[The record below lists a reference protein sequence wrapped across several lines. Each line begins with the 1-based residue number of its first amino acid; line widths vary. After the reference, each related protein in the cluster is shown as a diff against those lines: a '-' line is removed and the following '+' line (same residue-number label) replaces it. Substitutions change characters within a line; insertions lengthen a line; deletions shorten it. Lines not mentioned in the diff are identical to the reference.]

1 MALVHNMEDF
11 VPQKSAT
18 ESTIL
23 DSGSILFIKTLLLG
37 KKVDCRLL
45 QEGGTIPNIDGSL
58 ELLDDNGAIIGRITV
73 QVKHLTHPANSGGAF
88 YDIPKS
94 IYAYASQL
102 KGEVVIFIACD
113 QDNGVFYWKYIDNQ
127 AIKDFVNHS
136 DHIQS
141 TVRYHF
147 KQEESCT
154 KDNVIDTVA
163 AWNKLYEERMRS
175 IKDEKQVA
183 ESFASTQRIAFNSI
197 PTELNGLKNSHI
209 RRQELDLMLK
219 WAFTD
224 LPSGKKSLCLL
235 VGDAGVGKSVVIKD
249 LIDNLEKVKVRC
261 LCLKADAID
270 DTNNPVSL
278 EKIHDTISFFAS
290 NQQTT
295 VFIIDQIDALSQS
308 LSNDRNRL
316 NTLMNVLSSLEDWP
330 NVRAVVSCR
339 KYDLEYDAV
348 LNGLKDKSEIV
359 ELGLLSESE
368 VKDALG
374 KLEQGLV
381 GKLSPTTFSILR
393 NVQYLN
399 SFCYLFQRNK
409 RRLSFNSPIELYDAL
424 WDSVLDGLPAQIVY
438 NDAEKVLYGIAE
450 CIKKSGT
457 LKPVWQPISNLRAAY
472 TYLASNGIVLPDG
485 NAVSFFHQTFFD
497 YALAK
502 SYLSQN
508 KSYISDLENE
518 FQGLEIRSTVKAVL
532 EYVRGHNDVGYAS
545 EIQQLLTSKK
555 IRLHIKLLAI
565 SIFAT
570 ANDPRPVEKRI
581 VKTVCQKDERL
592 LSYYFRGVQG
602 ETWFSTASL
611 MLKAYLPDSDKNSIL
626 LIPMLSVL
634 SRYSFSHPDEVY
646 SLIDSI
652 MDEETK
658 LYARTFVLRG
668 HNDYRNNKV
677 IDAFRSVCNP
687 GNVFAVNWIQDAMQS
702 NEVFG
707 LEETGKLLQQFL
719 ESDNHSHNHD
729 SYELVD
735 VLSKN
740 LSNTHPGQFLPI
752 LHSCF
757 VQFIR
762 KNAVEGYNGF
772 TITKHFN
779 GFSSDEYL
787 DKLLDIYEQLLLR
800 FSSNLAVIAPMVD
813 ELLSLNNETSL
824 AMAFSSMAE
833 HPELHSHII
842 ESLVAN
848 SSTIEKYL
856 QGSVEYYFLKM
867 LKSWYLTLDSM
878 KAEEYQRRVL
888 SYVSSSDFLANKEK
902 KYSKM
907 PFPHL
912 WHEKWELI
920 CNTLPD
926 NGLLPEM
933 KKCAGELQRRF
944 GRKFIVERDRHGITS
959 AVYCGGLTD
968 DATYATFS
976 TAVWLSSFVKLN
988 ETESWHINRKP
999 IDLRAHADAFKKCVA
1014 AAPVKFKDFVFE
1026 ISQMKDINSDYLIS
1040 GIEGL
1045 LDGGVDIGEMW
1056 PLASRFICT
1065 EYASA
1070 NSFSFGQIAGH
1081 YFKTD
1086 NRYIDMILPV
1096 VVDVMALP
1104 PGERLIAYSDDKTE
1118 SKLEDIVN
1126 NMLTRAINSEQGR
1139 ALELLIQLASIP
1151 KRRKQAYEIITNAI
1165 PSLNQC
1171 LRTLPVHYL
1180 YVKDHFDES
1189 MYFPLLKECLSY
1201 LGPEALVLRG
1211 DAVQWCFYHKPEV
1224 VCDYIERIEK
1234 DPKSHVILSQICFY
1248 GLCVDNQRDKCGEL
1262 LERILSQNDEHVIA
1276 TMVKVSMKMF
1286 ADPDYTPYSRAYLER
1301 FVIDGREEVVDSY
1314 CLYCDELPIEAFS
1327 FYKELAK
1334 SWKSQKHRDI
1344 HSQLEY
1350 VSKCIASYPV
1360 ECYKFVEDQDY
1371 ASIEDQWI
1379 ADEEVVKVLLKIY
1392 GKMKEDDDEA
1402 SLNEIMD
1409 MFDEFIYRGNRV
1421 IYSAVEKLS

>member
-1 MALVHNMEDF
+1 MGEF
-11 VPQKSAT
+11 VPNKNAT
-18 ESTIL
+18 ESSKL
-23 DSGSILFIKTLLLG
+23 DQRSIRFIKNLLPDDD
-37 KKVDCRLL
+37 VDCSQLH
-45 QEGGTIPNIDGSL
+45 EGGTLPNIDGY
-58 ELLDDNGAIIGRITV
+58 LDFLCKDGTANERIFV
-73 QVKHLTHPANSGGAF
+73 QVKHLTYPPVNGDAF

-94 IYAYASQL
+94 IYAYSERH
-102 KGEVVIFIACD
+102 KGEVVVFIACHPESE
-113 QDNGVFYWKYIDNQ
+113 VFFWRYIDGK
-127 AIKDFVNHS
+127 AIEEFKS
-136 DHIQS
+136 LSETIQE
-141 TVRYHF
+141 TARYHF
-147 KQEESCT
+147 KPGESCT
-154 KDNVIDTVA
+154 KENVDAIVTT
-163 AWNKLYEERMRS
+163 WKRLYKERMEA
-175 IKDEKQVA
+175 IKDEKQLA
-183 ESFASTQRIAFNSI
+183 EAFASTQRVAFNRI
-197 PTELNGLKNSHI
+197 PFELHGLSDSHI
-209 RRQELDLMLK
+209 RRPETSLLYNWVIK
-219 WAFTD
+219 G
-224 LPSGKKSLCLL
+224 LPSGKKNLCLL
-235 VGDAGVGKSVVIKD
+235 VGDAGMGKSVVIKD
-249 LIDNLEKVKVRC
+249 LIGHLENDGVRF
-261 LCLKADAID
+261 LCLKADTLD
-270 DTNNPVSL
+270 DANNPVSL
-278 EKIHDTISFFAS
+278 ETIYDTIAYFAS
-290 NQQTT
+290 NQQPT
-295 VFIIDQIDALSQS
+295 VFIIDQIDALSLS
-308 LSNDRNRL
+308 LSTDRNRL
-316 NTLMNVLSSLEDWP
+316 NTLISVLSSIEDWP

-359 ELGLLSESE
+359 ELGLLSENE
-368 VKDALG
+368 VKDALE

-381 GKLSPTTFSILR
+381 DAISPTTFSILR

-409 RRLSFNSPIELYDAL
+409 RRLNFNSPIELYDAL

-438 NDAEKVLYGIAE
+438 NDAERVLYGIAE

-457 LKPVWQPISNLRAAY
+457 LKPVWQPTPSLRAAY
-472 TYLASNGIVLPDG
+472 AYLASNGIVLSDG
-485 NAVSFFHQTFFD
+485 KAVSFFHQTFFD

-508 KSYISDLENE
+508 ESFISDLENE

-532 EYVRGHNDVGYAS
+532 EYARGHNDVEYAS
-545 EIQQLLTSKK
+545 EIQQLLTSEK

-565 SIFAT
+565 SILAT
-570 ANDPRPVEKRI
+570 SNDPRPVEKRI
-581 VKTVCQKDERL
+581 VKTVCQRDERL

-602 ETWFSTASL
+602 EKWFITASL
-611 MLKAYLPDSDKNSIL
+611 MVKAYLPDSDKNSIL

-652 MDEETK
+652 KDEETK
-658 LYARTFVLRG
+658 LFARSYVLRG

-677 IDAFRSVCNP
+677 IDAFRSVCIS

-702 NEVFG
+702 NEEFG
-707 LEETGKLLQQFL
+707 LEETGKMLQQYL
-719 ESDNHSHNHD
+719 ESDSHSHNHD
-729 SYELVD
+729 GYELVD

-752 LHSCF
+752 LHSCL

-762 KNAVEGYNGF
+762 KNDVEGYHGF
-772 TITKHFN
+772 TITKHLN
-779 GFSSDEYL
+779 GYSSDEYL
-787 DKLLDIYEQLLLR
+787 DKLLDIYEHLLLR
-800 FSSNLAVIAPMVD
+800 FSSDLAVIAPIVA

-824 AMAFSSMAE
+824 AMAFTAMAA
-833 HPELHSHII
+833 HPELHSHRI

-867 LKSWYLTLDSM
+867 LRSWYLTLDSM
-878 KAEEYQRRVL
+878 KAKEYQRRVL
-888 SYVSSSDFLANKEK
+888 TYISSSDFLANKEK
-902 KYSKM
+902 KYSNM

-912 WHEKWELI
+912 WREKWELI

-944 GRKFIVERDRHGITS
+944 GRKFIVERDRHGISS
-959 AVYCGGLTD
+959 AVYCGGITD

-976 TAVWLSSFVKLN
+976 PAVWLSSFMKLN
-988 ETESWHINRKP
+988 ETKSWHPNRKP
-999 IDLRAHADAFKKCVA
+999 VDLRAHADAFKKCVSA
-1014 AAPVKFKDFVFE
+1014 DPVKFKDFVFE
-1026 ISQMKDINSDYLIS
+1026 ISKMKVIKIDYLIS

-1045 LDGGVDIGEMW
+1045 LDGGVDIEEMW

-1070 NSFSFGQIAGH
+1070 NSFSFGQIASH

-1086 NRYIDMILPV
+1086 NKYIDMILPV
-1096 VVDVMALP
+1096 IVDVMDSP
-1104 PGERLIAYSDDKTE
+1104 PDERLTTYSDDKSE

-1151 KRRKQAYEIITNAI
+1151 KRRKQAYDIITNAI
-1165 PSLNQC
+1165 PTLNQC

-1189 MYFPLLKECLSY
+1189 MYFPLLKESLSY

-1211 DAVQWCFYHKPEV
+1211 DAVQWCFYHKSDV

-1234 DPKSHVILSQICFY
+1234 DTMSHVILSQICFY
-1248 GLCVDNQRDKCGEL
+1248 GLCVDSKKDECKEML
-1262 LERILSQNDEHVIA
+1262 DRILSLNDEHVIA
-1276 TMVKVSMKMF
+1276 TIIKVSMKMF
-1286 ADPDYTPYSRAYLER
+1286 ANPDYSQYSRAYLER
-1301 FVIDGREEVVDSY
+1301 FVSDGREEVVDSY
-1314 CLYCDELPIEAFS
+1314 CLYCDELPIDAFN
-1327 FYKELAK
+1327 FYRELAK

-1350 VSKCIASYPV
+1350 VTKCIASYPV
-1360 ECYKFVEDQDY
+1360 ACYKFVEDQNY
-1371 ASIEDQWI
+1371 ASIENQWI
-1379 ADEEVVKVLLKIY
+1379 ADEAVVKVLLKIY
-1392 GKMKEDDDEA
+1392 GKLKEDEDEA
-1402 SLNEIMD
+1402 TLNEVMS
-1409 MFDEFIYRGNRV
+1409 MFDDYIYRGNR
-1421 IYSAVEKLS
+1421 IMYSAVEILN

>member
-1 MALVHNMEDF
+1 MSEF
-11 VPQKSAT
+11 VPNKNAT
-18 ESTIL
+18 ESSKL
-23 DSGSILFIKTLLLG
+23 DQRSIRFIKNLLPDDD
-37 KKVDCRLL
+37 VDCSQLH
-45 QEGGTIPNIDGSL
+45 EGGTLPNIDGY
-58 ELLDDNGAIIGRITV
+58 LDFLCKDGTSNERIFV
-73 QVKHLTHPANSGGAF
+73 QVKHLTYAPVNGDAF

-94 IYAYASQL
+94 IYAYSERH
-102 KGEVVIFIACD
+102 KGEVIVFIACYPESE
-113 QDNGVFYWKYIDNQ
+113 VFYWRYIDNK
-127 AIKDFVNHS
+127 AIEEFKCHS
-136 DHIQS
+136 ETIQE
-141 TVRYHF
+141 TARYHF
-147 KQEESCT
+147 KPEESCT
-154 KDNVIDTVA
+154 KDNVDAIVA
-163 AWNKLYEERMRS
+163 TWKRLYKERMEA
-175 IKDEKQVA
+175 IKDEKQLA
-183 ESFASTQRIAFNSI
+183 EAFASTQRVAFNSI
-197 PTELNGLKNSHI
+197 PFELHGLSNSHI
-209 RRQELDLMLK
+209 RRPETDMLYN
-219 WAFTD
+219 WAIND
-224 LPSGKKSLCLL
+224 LPSGKKNLCLL
-235 VGDAGVGKSVVIKD
+235 IGDAGIGKSVVIKD
-249 LIDNLEKVKVRC
+249 LIGHLENGGVRC
-261 LCLKADAID
+261 LCLKADTLD
-270 DTNNPVSL
+270 DANNPVSL
-278 EKIHDTISFFAS
+278 ETIYDTLAYYAS
-290 NQQTT
+290 NQQPT
-295 VFIIDQIDALSQS
+295 VFIIDQIDALSLS
-308 LSNDRNRL
+308 LSNDRSRL
-316 NTLMNVLSSLEDWP
+316 NTLISVLSSIEDWP

-359 ELGLLSESE
+359 ELGLMSESE
-368 VKDALG
+368 VKAALE

-381 GKLSPTTFSILR
+381 GKISPTTFSILR

-409 RRLSFNSPIELYDAL
+409 RRLNFNSPIELYDAL

-532 EYVRGHNDVGYAS
+532 EYARGHNDVGYAS
-545 EIQQLLTSKK
+545 EIQQLLTSDK

-565 SIFAT
+565 SILAT

-581 VKTVCQKDERL
+581 VKTVCQNDVRL
-592 LSYYFRGVQG
+592 LSYFFRGVQG
-602 ETWFSTASL
+602 ENWFSTASL
-611 MLKAYLPDSDKNSIL
+611 MLKAFLPDSDKDSIL
-626 LIPMLSVL
+626 FIPMLSVL
-634 SRYSFSHPDEVY
+634 SRYSFSHPNEVF
-646 SLIDSI
+646 SLIDTI
-652 MDEETK
+652 KNEESR
-658 LYARTFVLRG
+658 LFARSYVLRG
-668 HNDYRNNKV
+668 HNDYRNKKV
-677 IDAFRSVCNP
+677 IDAFRSVCIS

-702 NEVFG
+702 NEAFG
-707 LEETGKLLQQFL
+707 LEETGKLLQKYL
-719 ESDNHSHNHD
+719 ESDNRAHNHD
-729 SYELVD
+729 GYELVD

-740 LSNTHPGQFLPI
+740 LSITHPRQFLSI
-752 LHSCF
+752 LHSCL

-762 KNAVEGYNGF
+762 NNAFKGYHGF
-772 TITKHFN
+772 TITKGFN
-779 GFSSDEYL
+779 GFSTDEYL

-800 FSSNLAVIAPMVD
+800 FSSDSAVIAPIVD
-813 ELLSLNNETSL
+813 ELLALNNETSL
-824 AMAFSSMAE
+824 AMAFSAMAE
-833 HPELHSHII
+833 HPELHSQLI

-856 QGSVEYYFLKM
+856 QGPVKYYFLKM
-867 LKSWYLTLDSM
+867 LKSWYLTLESM
-878 KAEEYQRRVL
+878 KAEEYQRKVL
-888 SYVSSSDFLANKEK
+888 SYVSSSDYLANKEK
-902 KYSKM
+902 KYSSM

-920 CNTLPD
+920 CNTLPN

-959 AVYCGGLTD
+959 AVYCGGITD

-976 TAVWLSSFVKLN
+976 PAVWLSSFIKLN
-988 ETESWHINRKP
+988 ETNYWRFNRKP

-1014 AAPVKFKDFVFE
+1014 ADPVKFKDFVFE
-1026 ISQMKDINSDYLIS
+1026 ISQRNAIKPDYLVS

-1045 LDGGVDIGEMW
+1045 LDGGVDIEEMW
-1056 PLASRFICT
+1056 PLASRFITT
-1065 EYASA
+1065 EYAVA

-1086 NRYIDMILPV
+1086 NKYIDMILPV
-1096 VVDVMALP
+1096 VVDVMALSP
-1104 PGERLIAYSDDKTE
+1104 CERLIAYSDDKTE

-1248 GLCVDNQRDKCGEL
+1248 GLRVDNQREKCGEL

-1286 ADPDYTPYSRAYLER
+1286 ADPDYAQYSRTYLER
-1301 FVIDGREEVVDSY
+1301 FVSDVREEVVDSY
-1314 CLYCDELPIEAFS
+1314 CLYCDELPIDAFI
-1327 FYKELAK
+1327 FYRGLAK
-1334 SWKSQKHRDI
+1334 SWKSIKHSEI

-1350 VSKCIASYPV
+1350 VTKCIASYPV
-1360 ECYKFVEDQDY
+1360 ECYKFVQDQDY
-1371 ASIEDQWI
+1371 ASIKDQWI
-1379 ADEEVVKVLLKIY
+1379 ADEEVVTVLLKIY
-1392 GKMKEDDDEA
+1392 GKLKEDEDEE

-1409 MFDEFIYRGNRV
+1409 LFDEYIYRGNRV
-1421 IYSAVEKLS
+1421 IYTALGKLT

>member
-1 MALVHNMEDF
+1 MGEF
-11 VPQKSAT
+11 VPNKNAT
-18 ESTIL
+18 ESSKL
-23 DSGSILFIKTLLLG
+23 DQRSIRFIKNLLPDDD
-37 KKVDCRLL
+37 VDCSQLH
-45 QEGGTIPNIDGSL
+45 EGGTLPNIDGY
-58 ELLDDNGAIIGRITV
+58 LDFLCKDGTANERIFV
-73 QVKHLTHPANSGGAF
+73 QVKHLTYAPINGDAF

-94 IYAYASQL
+94 IYAYSERH
-102 KGEVVIFIACD
+102 KGEVIVFIACYPESK
-113 QDNGVFYWKYIDNQ
+113 VFYWRYIDDK
-127 AIKDFVNHS
+127 AIKEFKS
-136 DHIQS
+136 LSETIQE
-141 TVRYHF
+141 TARYHF
-147 KQEESCT
+147 KPEESCT
-154 KDNVIDTVA
+154 KENVNTIVA
-163 AWNKLYEERMRS
+163 TWKRLYKERMEA
-175 IKDEKQVA
+175 IKDEKQLA
-183 ESFASTQRIAFNSI
+183 EAFASTQRVAFNRI
-197 PTELNGLKNSHI
+197 PFELHGLSNSHI
-209 RRQELDLMLK
+209 RRPETGLLYNWVIK
-219 WAFTD
+219 G
-224 LPSGKKSLCLL
+224 LPSGKKNLCLL
-235 VGDAGVGKSVVIKD
+235 VGDAGMGKSVVIKD
-249 LIDNLEKVKVRC
+249 LIGHLENDGVRC
-261 LCLKADAID
+261 LCLKADTLD
-270 DTNNPVSL
+270 DASNPVSL
-278 EKIHDTISFFAS
+278 ETIYDTIAYYAS
-290 NQQTT
+290 NQQPT

-308 LSNDRNRL
+308 LSTDRNRL
-316 NTLMNVLSSLEDWP
+316 NALISVLSSIEDWP

-348 LNGLKDKSEIV
+348 LNGLKDKSETV
-359 ELGLLSESE
+359 ELGLLSENE
-368 VKDALG
+368 VKDALE

-381 GKLSPTTFSILR
+381 DRISSTTFSILR

-409 RRLSFNSPIELYDAL
+409 RRLNFNSPIELYDAL

-438 NDAEKVLYGIAE
+438 DDAEKVLYDIAE

-545 EIQQLLTSKK
+545 EIQQLLTSEK

-592 LSYYFRGVQG
+592 LSYFLRGVQG
-602 ETWFSTASL
+602 ETWFSTASFT
-611 MLKAYLPDSDKNSIL
+611 LKAYLPDSDKHSIL

-634 SRYSFSHPDEVY
+634 SRYSFSHPDEVF

-652 MDEETK
+652 KDEETK
-658 LYARTFVLRG
+658 LYARSYVLRG
-668 HNDYRNNKV
+668 HNDYCNNKV
-677 IDAFRSVCNP
+677 IDAFRSVCSP
-687 GNVFAVNWIQDAMQS
+687 GSVFAVNWIQDAMQS

-719 ESDNHSHNHD
+719 ESDNYSHNHD
-729 SYELVD
+729 GYELVD

-752 LHSCF
+752 LHSCL

-762 KNAVEGYNGF
+762 NNAVKGYYGF
-772 TITKHFN
+772 TISKRFN
-779 GFSSDEYL
+779 GFSSDEYF

-800 FSSNLAVIAPMVD
+800 FSSDLAVIAPLVD

-824 AMAFSSMAE
+824 GIAFSAMAE

-856 QGSVEYYFLKM
+856 QGSVEYYFLRM

-920 CNTLPD
+920 CNTLPN
-926 NGLLPEM
+926 NGLLPDM

-944 GRKFIVERDRHGITS
+944 GRRFIVERDRHGITS

-968 DATYATFS
+968 DAAYATFS
-976 TAVWLSSFVKLN
+976 PAIWLSSFMKLN
-988 ETESWHINRKP
+988 ETKSWHFNRKP

-1045 LDGGVDIGEMW
+1045 LDGGVDIDEMW

-1086 NRYIDMILPV
+1086 NKYIDMILPV
-1096 VVDVMALP
+1096 VVNVMTSP
-1104 PGERLIAYSDDKTE
+1104 PDERLTDYSNDKSE

-1139 ALELLIQLASIP
+1139 ALELLIQLALIP
-1151 KRRKQAYEIITNAI
+1151 KRRKQAYDIITNAI

-1211 DAVQWCFYHKPEV
+1211 DAVQWCFYHKPDV

-1234 DPKSHVILSQICFY
+1234 DTKSHVILSQICFY
-1248 GLCVDNQRDKCGEL
+1248 GLCVDGEKDKCKEML
-1262 LERILSQNDEHVIA
+1262 DRILYLNDEHVIA
-1276 TMVKVSMKMF
+1276 TIVKVSMKMF
-1286 ADPDYTPYSRAYLER
+1286 ADPDYTHYSRAFLER
-1301 FVIDGREEVVDSY
+1301 FVSDGREEVVDSY
-1314 CLYCDELPIEAFS
+1314 CLYCDELPIDAFN
-1327 FYKELAK
+1327 FYRELAK
-1334 SWKSQKHRDI
+1334 FWKSQKHRDI

-1350 VSKCIASYPV
+1350 VTKCIASYPV

-1409 MFDEFIYRGNRV
+1409 LFDEFIFRGNRV
-1421 IYSAVEKLS
+1421 IYSAVEELS

>member
-1 MALVHNMEDF
+1 MGEF
-11 VPQKSAT
+11 VPNKNAT
-18 ESTIL
+18 ESSKI
-23 DSGSILFIKTLLLG
+23 DQRSIRFIKDLLPDDD
-37 KKVDCRLL
+37 VDSRQL
-45 QEGGTIPNIDGSL
+45 QEAGTLPNIDGY
-58 ELLDDNGAIIGRITV
+58 LDFLCEDGTAHERVMV
-73 QVKHLTHPANSGGAF
+73 QVKHLTYPPINGKAF

-94 IYAYASQL
+94 IYAYSDRH
-102 KGEVVIFIACD
+102 KGEVVIFIACSPE
-113 QDNGVFYWKYIDNQ
+113 NEVFYWRYIDDK
-127 AIKDFVNHS
+127 AIKEFKSLSAD
-136 DHIQS
+136 IQES
-141 TVRYHF
+141 ARYHF
-147 KQEESCT
+147 KPEEFCS
-154 KDNVIDTVA
+154 KENVNEIVA
-163 AWNKLYEERMRS
+163 MWKRLYKERMEA
-175 IKDEKQVA
+175 IKDEKQLA
-183 ESFASTQRIAFNSI
+183 EDFALTQRIAFNRI
-197 PTELNGLKNSHI
+197 PIELHGLKNSHI
-209 RRQELDLMLK
+209 RRKETDMVLN
-219 WAFTD
+219 WALGN
-224 LPSGKKSLCLL
+224 LPVGKKNLCLL

-249 LIDNLEKVKVRC
+249 LIDNLEEAHVRL
-261 LCLKADAID
+261 LCIKADTLD

-278 EKIHDTISFFAS
+278 DKIYDTIAYFAS
-290 NQQTT
+290 NQRPT
-295 VFIIDQIDALSQS
+295 VFVIDQIDALSQS

-316 NTLMNVLSSLEDWP
+316 NTLMSVLSSLKDWP
-330 NVRAVVSCR
+330 NVWTVVSCR

-368 VKDALG
+368 VKDALE

-381 GKLSPTTFSILR
+381 GKISPTTFSILR

-409 RRLSFNSPIELYDAL
+409 RRLNFNSPIELYDAL

-438 NDAEKVLYGIAE
+438 NDAEKVLYDIAE

-545 EIQQLLTSKK
+545 EIQQLLASKK

-570 ANDPRPVEKRI
+570 ANDPRPVEKKI

-652 MDEETK
+652 KNKETV
-658 LYARTFVLRG
+658 LYARSYVLRG

-677 IDAFRSVCNP
+677 INAFRSVSTS
-687 GNVFAVNWIQDAMQS
+687 GSAFVVNWIQDSIQT
-702 NEVFG
+702 NEAFA
-707 LEETGKLLQQFL
+707 LEETGKQLQEYL
-719 ESDNHSHNHD
+719 ESDSPSRYHD
-729 SYELVD
+729 GYELIE
-735 VLSKN
+735 VLSEG
-740 LSNTHPGQFLPI
+740 LSKSHPVQFLPT
-752 LHSCF
+752 LHSCI
-757 VQFIR
+757 VQHIR
-762 KNAVEGYNGF
+762 KNSIDGFHGF
-772 TITKHFN
+772 TITKGFN
-779 GFSSDEYL
+779 GLSSDDYL
-787 DKLLDIYEQLLLR
+787 DKLLDIYKRLLSR
-800 FSSNLAVIAPMVD
+800 FSSDFAVIAPIVN
-813 ELLSLNNETSL
+813 ELLSFNNETSL
-824 AMAFSSMAE
+824 AMAFSTIAE
-833 HPELHSHII
+833 HPQLHSHII

-867 LKSWYLTLDSM
+867 LKSWYLTLDNI

-888 SYVSSSDFLANKEK
+888 SYVSSADFLANKEK

-944 GRKFIVERDRHGITS
+944 GRKFIVERERHGITS

-976 TAVWLSSFVKLN
+976 PAVWLSSFMKLN
-988 ETESWHINRKP
+988 ETKISHRNWTP
-999 IDLRAHADAFKKCVA
+999 IDLGAHADAFKKCVA
-1014 AAPVKFKDFVFE
+1014 AAPSKFKDFVFE
-1026 ISQMKDINSDYLIS
+1026 ISKKEEIKSNYLVS

-1045 LDGGVDIGEMW
+1045 LDGGVIIEEMW
-1056 PLASRFICT
+1056 PLASRFIST

-1086 NRYIDMILPV
+1086 NKYIDMILPV

-1104 PGERLIAYSDDKTE
+1104 PDDRLTAYGDDKSE
-1118 SKLEDIVN
+1118 LELEDIVS
-1126 NMLTRAINSEQGR
+1126 NMLSRAINSKQGR
-1139 ALELLIQLASIP
+1139 ALELLIQLSTIP
-1151 KRRKQAYEIITNAI
+1151 NRRKQAYEIITNAI

-1171 LRTLPVHYL
+1171 LRTLPIHYL
-1180 YVKDHFDES
+1180 YVNDHFDES
-1189 MYFPLLKECLSY
+1189 MYFPLLKECLSD

-1234 DPKSHVILSQICFY
+1234 DTRSHVILSQICFY
-1248 GLCVDNQRDKCGEL
+1248 GLCVDSIKDKSNEM
-1262 LERILSQNDEHVIA
+1262 LERILSLNDEHVIA
-1276 TMVKVSMKMF
+1276 TIVKVSMKMF
-1286 ADPDYTPYSRAYLER
+1286 ADPDYTHYSRAFLER
-1301 FVIDGREEVVDSY
+1301 FVSDGREEVVDSY
-1314 CLYCDELPIEAFS
+1314 CLFCDELPIDAFN
-1327 FYKELAK
+1327 FYRELVK
-1334 SWKSQKHRDI
+1334 PSKIQKHRDI

-1350 VSKCIASYPV
+1350 VTKCISSYPV
-1360 ECYKFVEDQDY
+1360 ECYKFVKEQDY
-1371 ASIEDQWI
+1371 ANIEDQWI

-1392 GKMKEDDDEA
+1392 GKVKDNDDEA

-1409 MFDEFIYRGNRV
+1409 MFDEYFFRGNRA
-1421 IYSAVEKLS
+1421 IYAAVG